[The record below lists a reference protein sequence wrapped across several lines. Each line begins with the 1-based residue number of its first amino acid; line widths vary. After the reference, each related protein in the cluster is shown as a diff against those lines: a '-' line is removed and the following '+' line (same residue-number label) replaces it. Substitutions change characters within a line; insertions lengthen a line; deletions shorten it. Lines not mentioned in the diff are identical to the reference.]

1 MTRKKEKFH
10 WLLLQP
16 LSCVINF
23 ETLHVVNVVSMSFFV
38 RKGVFMKKR
47 TMTLAILLV
56 LALCPIVWGADSQ
69 QTPTNYSEHDQLR
82 IAVQEIC
89 PVSGAKLGSMGDPV
103 KVAIGEA
110 KEEIFLCCAGCAKG
124 KISPEHWA
132 TIHTNIARA
141 QGKCPIMKKDLPES
155 AKWTVVGGELIYVCC
170 PPCIK
175 KINANPEAAISLV
188 DTYYTAYLQE
198 KQLR

>member
-1 MTRKKEKFH
+1 
-10 WLLLQP
+10 
-16 LSCVINF
+16 
-23 ETLHVVNVVSMSFFV
+23 
-38 RKGVFMKKR
+38 MKKQ
-47 TMTLAILLV
+47 TITLAILLMP
-56 LALCPIVWGADSQ
+56 AFGPFVWGEGSQ

-89 PVSGAKLGSMGDPV
+89 PVSGAKLDSMGDPV

-124 KISPEHWA
+124 KINPEHWA
-132 TIHTNIARA
+132 TIHANIASA
-141 QGKCPIMKKDLPES
+141 QGKCPIMKKDLPKG
-155 AKWTVVGGELIYVCC
+155 AKWTVVDGELIYVCC

-175 KINANPEAAISLV
+175 KINANPEAALSLV